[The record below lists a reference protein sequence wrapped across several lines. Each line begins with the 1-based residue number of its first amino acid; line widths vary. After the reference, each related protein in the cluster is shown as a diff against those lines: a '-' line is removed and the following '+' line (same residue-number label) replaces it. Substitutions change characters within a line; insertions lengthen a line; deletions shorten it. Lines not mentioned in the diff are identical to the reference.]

1 MNNDK
6 GKPFGVMNYKKGKLK
21 VQNVDSAMVIEY
33 HVNKNRLYMNLLTW
47 GGMREGRGNYG

>member
-1 MNNDK
+1 MTK
-6 GKPFGVMNYKKGKLK
+6 GNLLDNMNYKMGKLK